1 MPVNCKPGHLSKNWA
16 TLLLVILALTAL
28 VPNAAA
34 TPPYWNSGNPQLANG
49 APGSAIKPAPWPV
62 ESPSQWV
69 PYSWGTTFP
78 DATIVDWHPIR
89 DPRVQDPSNG
99 GTTPQNYVNVSSGC
113 GDKTL
118 PSIYYYFDKNADGG
132 NGMIYFRW
140 RVEQIANTYATG
152 PSAGAF
158 GSSDPWKSA
167 LWTVFFDTNGDGFR
181 DFAAHLDG
189 SSGSPA
195 TPVDILRSI
204 WSATKTNSIDYVTG
218 GTGIYSLF
226 SNPTAFVDNTTQ
238 SILQFNGATS
248 PTLPVPSTVQWPN
261 GASETIWDYGTTR
274 SINLTSGSCVEYY
287 VDYEIPLR
295 MLNASGAGVNGGVT
309 TNPLGGPQFKSD
321 TPFQFLFA
329 TANSLNN
336 PFQKDIVWEGNF
348 VCDAT
353 SPGPFGDALTLDGGL
368 IPQPIATAITA
379 GAQNSCAVPVSAQIM
394 DALTV
399 NNCQSISQL
408 VNAQFKYWYDTNG
421 NGLPDDAGSSWVN
434 IGDPTVP
441 VGTTVNANW
450 NLNNLIQGQYLI
462 ALEITDNRGHTTQT
476 WRCSSLTDATD
487 LSDNAAQQCRTVVST
502 PTTSA
507 TLGVDGLGRN
517 IYPNAPYGGLFTA
530 AGGTSTFTHPITL
543 GVNYAKVTIG
553 GSCGAP
559 PPTVTKTH
567 NVGSVLAGNPVT
579 YTLTINNTSSTA
591 VSVLSV
597 SDTLPAGFT
606 SPSAGGGT
614 LCTGLC
620 TISGPTLVG
629 GAEQWTFTPSV
640 SLAGGT
646 SRTFTFSVSSGSSA
660 GTFFNSGSFL
670 TNVGTLSAND
680 TGVTVTTASLTA
692 TKSAALVSNPSVP
705 LSSYSRADQV
715 RFTVTYTNNSTTTVT
730 GITMSDPLPPGFTYL
745 ASNPTATG
753 AGTPGVGS
761 NGTVSW
767 TNANLG
773 AGGSLAAGASFTVT
787 VDATAGASGS
797 ATNTATISSANAS
810 PVSASVSVIVSGP
823 VLAISKTANE
833 SYAPL
838 AATVD
843 YTIEYANVG
852 NAPASI
858 TTLTDTVPAGFT
870 LVTGAPTT
878 AGCTQAGGAGG
889 LVTCTFNNSLA
900 AGATV
905 PVTLRFTVGVTAPAS
920 SVNTAQ
926 INASNATSVSANYT
940 LTTGSNTC
948 SSTSYFFHAA
958 TTTINGGAQH
968 TANLTAGSAAATI
981 GPVNPAQTY
990 VELARFYSD
999 PPDATFAYL
1008 INNTTVPA
1016 VTLGLDVQTGN
1027 GRKTNSRTTLF
1038 DYDPTLNTQTQIAQ
1052 AAHSLNAN
1060 GLGVVDTYN
1069 LAIAAAYVL
1078 KAGHRLLWVVE
1089 VQDSNGSGNTTY
1101 SLRYDGAASPS
1112 LSLGTVCQTPILP
1125 SVSKTVDKL
1134 LALPGTDNLTYTI
1147 TYTNTATVAIPGVVI
1162 TDILPAGLTFVSAT
1176 GGGTN
1181 SAGTVTW
1188 NIGTVNAGTTASV
1201 TVTVSVN
1208 QGITGA
1214 TVTNTATLSNTY
1226 TGNRQASATTT
1237 LARPILLISKR
1248 ATPTALVPG
1257 QSVTFTVDA
1266 TNAGNGRANT
1276 AVITDTLP
1284 SYISTSLTATTSVAW
1299 IQVTGGGSGYAV
1311 APGVTFSGGGGAGAS
1326 ATAVISGGAVVG
1338 VRMVTNGSGYTS
1350 APAIGF
1356 TTGAAT
1362 ATAGLGTVAVSGSTV
1377 TYTMAT
1383 LAAGTTA
1390 TFVIPCTVN
1399 STGVPAGTTTV
1410 TNSASIADTFTS
1422 AGPATASVTITATP
1436 VLTLSETAT
1445 PSANRLVFVNVTAG
1459 GSYTVPPT
1467 GISLSGGGCTGVVA
1481 TISTN
1486 PPYIPGISTG
1496 PYTVTGV
1503 TITNPGSGCTGNGL
1517 AGAPTISFT
1526 GGTGSGATA
1535 SGYVGPAPGDT
1546 ITYAITVSD
1555 TGADATGVVV
1565 TGTVPTNTTY
1575 TSGGTFSGGNVTSNV
1590 GTLPAGTSQ
1599 TLTYVVTVNSPLPY
1613 LYSSPF
1619 GATTL
1624 SQGGSATST
1633 NAASPTPVSSTLS
1646 SGTSPNYTIAKG
1658 PDGGTLPFPAATL
1671 SGTASSST
1679 TISVNSATNLS
1690 LGDYIVVGGTVAQ
1703 ITGISGTTITL
1714 STAVSGAIG
1723 ANVITTEHYTISYA
1737 NTGAAGTGLTLTDY
1751 LPANLLYAGVP
1762 TGALN
1767 PTSSP
1772 VIGATGNVVW
1782 DLSNIVSNVAVTAG
1796 GSGYGSA
1803 PTVIFTGGGGTG
1815 AAATATISG
1824 GIVTSIT
1831 ITNAGHGYTSAPAVS
1846 FSSGSAAATASIAT
1860 SLTNGATGSRELL
1873 AYPSAAGTYTN
1884 AATIS
1889 DGTAAN
1895 TRNAS
1900 DTAITTFG
1908 ALSPAKITNTPQVTN
1923 SGSDVATYVVT
1934 VQNPLPSTTATS
1946 VKITD
1951 NLPSGFTYINGTTK
1965 INNVAAADPSCSGS
1979 TSSSPIWCGV
1989 AFNIAPNSTLTLQ
2002 FNALVSANVATG
2014 SYDNEVLVSS
2024 SIPSLIFDYLATPA
2038 ENVQVCD
2045 TAPPI
2050 TAPAVCASST
2060 GNVASIGILPST
2072 TYSWSITNGTITN
2085 FNTGTVDRVAIGS
2098 GGTGYTT
2105 PTISFTGGGG
2115 GSGATATATVSSGVI
2130 TAITIVNP
2138 GSGYTSVPT
2147 VVITGSSTT
2156 TATTQAVLGRG
2167 IIYTAASSG
2176 PVGLQVILTSGTCT
2190 ATQTKSVTVNSAP
2203 TITTDASSKTACSG
2217 ASVTFSAVFSGANSF
2232 QWQDSSDGIN
2242 WTNIAGAT
2250 TSSHTVTAG
2259 TAPDVDGHQ
2268 YRVIAASGALLSGCL
2283 TTSSAATLHVSC
2295 TLDLEVTSDIASPS
2309 PVSAGRNLTL
2319 TQIVSNVS
2327 GNATTATVTFSQSV
2341 PANTTFVSMTPPAG
2355 WSCTTPAVGGTGAIT
2370 CTTNSGIHLNA
2381 NTSTGSFTLVL
2392 ATDPTTVDGTVA
2404 TDTATV
2410 AVGAG
2415 DTDSVATNNS
2425 KSTSVTIQRQ
2435 IDVQVVVNDTANAYG
2450 PHFINPGNPPTPQSM
2465 DWIINVGNGGP
2476 SMGSSVVIT
2485 DTIPSGFTYTGFSE
2499 SNLNGTCV
2507 PSSGNTTLTCT
2518 VGNLMPSTGLTLV
2531 GGTGSGASVY
2541 PTVSGG
2547 QITGI
2552 TIVNGGSGYGTT
2564 PPTVVF
2570 SGAGTGAVAT
2580 AILTNGVI
2588 TGFTISNP
2596 GSGYVTPGTITI
2608 HGTVNAVQTQ
2618 IVDSAAATYNETDTN
2633 PSNDS
2638 SADTVSIL
2646 APTVVKILTMDGK
2659 QDRNGVTL
2667 TWKTTF
2673 EADNLGFY
2681 IWRESANGTREKISP
2696 NIIPGSALFT
2706 GKGIAAKTNRSYR
2719 FVDRGAKDLQ
2729 FFQYY
2734 IEDVDLKGVH
2744 TMHGPVS
2751 PVTAPTGTTSAV
2763 TTDPDPTLGSVGGIF
2778 TTAPGMGVVAPAPTA
2793 PDSQRLSQQWTLAG
2807 SPAAKLIV
2815 TQPGWYQIKK
2825 SDLVA
2830 AGFDPGTN
2838 SRNLALFADGIEVPI
2853 LVPNG
2858 SFGATDT
2865 IEFYGTGIDT
2875 PTTGGH
2881 VYYLTTKTGSGLR
2894 VKSASKASGGTSAPA
2909 NFTYGFDRT
2918 ERTGFFTALTNNGD
2932 RENFFGAFVT
2942 TYPVTNSLT
2951 VSNLDPQG
2959 GNATVRI
2966 VLQGANSDP
2975 FSHIV
2980 DANINGTDLGLIRYN
2995 GQARMVADL
3004 SVPLSAL
3011 VNGENT
3017 LTLTAMGGDDDFS
3030 ALETVHLSYP
3040 HTYRADTDALEFSAP
3055 ASSAITVTGFTKSTI
3070 RVVDLTDPQNPT
3082 LVGTTITQATDGT
3095 SSAAF
3100 TTGGTGTRT
3109 LLAFADDRVLPPA
3122 QVALNEV
3129 STLNAATN
3137 AADLV
3142 IITNHAF
3149 ATAAASLQSARAAQG
3164 IKTVVV
3170 DAQNVYDEFSYGVH
3184 GPEAIRSFLQ
3194 RANTSWTSHPKW
3206 VVLLGDASFDPR
3218 NYLGMG
3224 AFDFVPTKL
3233 VPTQYLKTA
3242 SDDWFTDFSGTAT
3255 AVIPVGRIPVRTADE
3270 ANAVISKLV
3279 RRTTTPPSGPWAST
3293 VTLISDRVNG
3303 VPFETGSDQLAQLVV
3318 PPYQTNRLSFAS
3330 LSDPSTAVV
3339 NAFTNGNLLTNY
3351 LGHGSVE
3358 IWSDYVFT
3366 STAAASLANGDKL
3379 PFVVTMNC
3387 LNGYFHDVYTE
3398 SLAEALLKNAN
3409 GGAIGVWS
3417 SSALTSPDEQLKVNL
3432 ELYRQIF
3439 GSTSITIGDAILK
3452 AKLVTTDSDV
3462 RRTWILFGDPSMK
3475 LRP

>member
-1 MPVNCKPGHLSKNWA
+1 
-16 TLLLVILALTAL
+16 
-28 VPNAAA
+28 
-34 TPPYWNSGNPQLANG
+34 
-49 APGSAIKPAPWPV
+49 
-62 ESPSQWV
+62 
-69 PYSWGTTFP
+69 
-78 DATIVDWHPIR
+78 
-89 DPRVQDPSNG
+89 
-99 GTTPQNYVNVSSGC
+99 
-113 GDKTL
+113 
-118 PSIYYYFDKNADGG
+118 
-132 NGMIYFRW
+132 
-140 RVEQIANTYATG
+140 
-152 PSAGAF
+152 
-158 GSSDPWKSA
+158 
-167 LWTVFFDTNGDGFR
+167 
-181 DFAAHLDG
+181 
-189 SSGSPA
+189 
-195 TPVDILRSI
+195 
-204 WSATKTNSIDYVTG
+204 
-218 GTGIYSLF
+218 
-226 SNPTAFVDNTTQ
+226 
-238 SILQFNGATS
+238 
-248 PTLPVPSTVQWPN
+248 
-261 GASETIWDYGTTR
+261 
-274 SINLTSGSCVEYY
+274 
-287 VDYEIPLR
+287 
-295 MLNASGAGVNGGVT
+295 
-309 TNPLGGPQFKSD
+309 
-321 TPFQFLFA
+321 
-329 TANSLNN
+329 
-336 PFQKDIVWEGNF
+336 
-348 VCDAT
+348 
-353 SPGPFGDALTLDGGL
+353 
-368 IPQPIATAITA
+368 
-379 GAQNSCAVPVSAQIM
+379 
-394 DALTV
+394 
-399 NNCQSISQL
+399 
-408 VNAQFKYWYDTNG
+408 
-421 NGLPDDAGSSWVN
+421 
-434 IGDPTVP
+434 
-441 VGTTVNANW
+441 
-450 NLNNLIQGQYLI
+450 
-462 ALEITDNRGHTTQT
+462 
-476 WRCSSLTDATD
+476 
-487 LSDNAAQQCRTVVST
+487 
-502 PTTSA
+502 
-507 TLGVDGLGRN
+507 
-517 IYPNAPYGGLFTA
+517 
-530 AGGTSTFTHPITL
+530 
-543 GVNYAKVTIG
+543 
-553 GSCGAP
+553 
-559 PPTVTKTH
+559 
-567 NVGSVLAGNPVT
+567 
-579 YTLTINNTSSTA
+579 
-591 VSVLSV
+591 
-597 SDTLPAGFT
+597 
-606 SPSAGGGT
+606 
-614 LCTGLC
+614 
-620 TISGPTLVG
+620 
-629 GAEQWTFTPSV
+629 
-640 SLAGGT
+640 
-646 SRTFTFSVSSGSSA
+646 
-660 GTFFNSGSFL
+660 
-670 TNVGTLSAND
+670 
-680 TGVTVTTASLTA
+680 
-692 TKSAALVSNPSVP
+692 
-705 LSSYSRADQV
+705 
-715 RFTVTYTNNSTTTVT
+715 
-730 GITMSDPLPPGFTYL
+730 
-745 ASNPTATG
+745 
-753 AGTPGVGS
+753 
-761 NGTVSW
+761 
-767 TNANLG
+767 
-773 AGGSLAAGASFTVT
+773 
-787 VDATAGASGS
+787 
-797 ATNTATISSANAS
+797 
-810 PVSASVSVIVSGP
+810 
-823 VLAISKTANE
+823 
-833 SYAPL
+833 
-838 AATVD
+838 
-843 YTIEYANVG
+843 
-852 NAPASI
+852 
-858 TTLTDTVPAGFT
+858 
-870 LVTGAPTT
+870 
-878 AGCTQAGGAGG
+878 
-889 LVTCTFNNSLA
+889 
-900 AGATV
+900 
-905 PVTLRFTVGVTAPAS
+905 
-920 SVNTAQ
+920 
-926 INASNATSVSANYT
+926 
-940 LTTGSNTC
+940 
-948 SSTSYFFHAA
+948 
-958 TTTINGGAQH
+958 
-968 TANLTAGSAAATI
+968 
-981 GPVNPAQTY
+981 
-990 VELARFYSD
+990 
-999 PPDATFAYL
+999 
-1008 INNTTVPA
+1008 
-1016 VTLGLDVQTGN
+1016 
-1027 GRKTNSRTTLF
+1027 
-1038 DYDPTLNTQTQIAQ
+1038 
-1052 AAHSLNAN
+1052 
-1060 GLGVVDTYN
+1060 
-1069 LAIAAAYVL
+1069 
-1078 KAGHRLLWVVE
+1078 
-1089 VQDSNGSGNTTY
+1089 
-1101 SLRYDGAASPS
+1101 
-1112 LSLGTVCQTPILP
+1112 
-1125 SVSKTVDKL
+1125 
-1134 LALPGTDNLTYTI
+1134 
-1147 TYTNTATVAIPGVVI
+1147 
-1162 TDILPAGLTFVSAT
+1162 
-1176 GGGTN
+1176 
-1181 SAGTVTW
+1181 
-1188 NIGTVNAGTTASV
+1188 
-1201 TVTVSVN
+1201 
-1208 QGITGA
+1208 
-1214 TVTNTATLSNTY
+1214 
-1226 TGNRQASATTT
+1226 
-1237 LARPILLISKR
+1237 
-1248 ATPTALVPG
+1248 
-1257 QSVTFTVDA
+1257 
-1266 TNAGNGRANT
+1266 
-1276 AVITDTLP
+1276 
-1284 SYISTSLTATTSVAW
+1284 
-1299 IQVTGGGSGYAV
+1299 
-1311 APGVTFSGGGGAGAS
+1311 
-1326 ATAVISGGAVVG
+1326 
-1338 VRMVTNGSGYTS
+1338 
-1350 APAIGF
+1350 
-1356 TTGAAT
+1356 
-1362 ATAGLGTVAVSGSTV
+1362 
-1377 TYTMAT
+1377 
-1383 LAAGTTA
+1383 
-1390 TFVIPCTVN
+1390 
-1399 STGVPAGTTTV
+1399 
-1410 TNSASIADTFTS
+1410 
-1422 AGPATASVTITATP
+1422 
-1436 VLTLSETAT
+1436 
-1445 PSANRLVFVNVTAG
+1445 
-1459 GSYTVPPT
+1459 
-1467 GISLSGGGCTGVVA
+1467 
-1481 TISTN
+1481 
-1486 PPYIPGISTG
+1486 
-1496 PYTVTGV
+1496 
-1503 TITNPGSGCTGNGL
+1503 
-1517 AGAPTISFT
+1517 
-1526 GGTGSGATA
+1526 
-1535 SGYVGPAPGDT
+1535 
-1546 ITYAITVSD
+1546 
-1555 TGADATGVVV
+1555 
-1565 TGTVPTNTTY
+1565 
-1575 TSGGTFSGGNVTSNV
+1575 
-1590 GTLPAGTSQ
+1590 
-1599 TLTYVVTVNSPLPY
+1599 
-1613 LYSSPF
+1613 
-1619 GATTL
+1619 
-1624 SQGGSATST
+1624 
-1633 NAASPTPVSSTLS
+1633 
-1646 SGTSPNYTIAKG
+1646 
-1658 PDGGTLPFPAATL
+1658 
-1671 SGTASSST
+1671 
-1679 TISVNSATNLS
+1679 
-1690 LGDYIVVGGTVAQ
+1690 Q

-1737 NTGAAGTGLTLTDY
+1737 NTGAAGTGLTLTDF

-1772 VIGATGNVVW
+1772 VVGANGNIVW

-1803 PTVIFTGGGGTG
+1803 PTVIFTGGGGAG

-1846 FSSGSAAATASIAT
+1846 FSSGSATATASIAT
-1860 SLTNGATGSRELL
+1860 SLTNGATGSREFL
-1873 AYPSAAGTYTN
+1873 AYPNAAGTYTN

-1923 SGSDVATYVVT
+1923 SGSDVATYVIT

-2002 FNALVSANVATG
+2002 FNALVAANVATG

-2115 GSGATATATVSSGVI
+2115 GVGATATATVSGGVI

-2138 GSGYTSVPT
+2138 GSGYTSAPT

-2156 TATTQAVLGRG
+2156 AATTQAVLGRG

-2203 TITTDASSKTACSG
+2203 SITTDTSSKTACSG

-2232 QWQDSSDGIN
+2232 QWQDSSDGIT

-2283 TTSSAATLHVSC
+2283 TTSSAATLHISC

-2370 CTTNSGIHLNA
+2370 CTTNSGVHLNA

-2476 SMGSSVVIT
+2476 SMGSNVVIT

-2499 SNLNGTCV
+2499 SNLNGTCA

-2719 FVDRGAKDLQ
+2719 FVDRAAKDLQ

-2751 PVTAPTGTTSAV
+2751 PVAAPTGTTSAV

-2875 PTTGGH
+2875 PNTGGH

-2894 VKSASKASGGTSAPA
+2894 VKSASKVSGGSSAPA

-2918 ERTGFFTALTNNGD
+2918 ERTGFFAALTNNGD

-3004 SVPLSAL
+3004 NVPLSAL

-3040 HTYRADTDALEFSAP
+3040 HTYRADTDALEFTAP
-3055 ASSAITVTGFTKSTI
+3055 ASSAITVTGFTKNTI

-3082 LVGTTITQATDGT
+3082 LVGTTITQAADGT

-3170 DAQNVYDEFSYGVH
+3170 DVQNVYDEFSYGVH

-3303 VPFETGSDQLAQLVV
+3303 VPFEQGSDQLAQLVG

-3366 STAAASLANGDKL
+3366 STAAAALANGDKL